1 MTAETTFVLGGA
13 RSGKSKFAEGLVLKS
28 GLDPIYIATGRTL
41 DDEMTRRVESHQD
54 RRGEVW
60 ETVEEPLAIVDAL
73 RQASFPGRMILID
86 CLTLWITNLMMAE
99 ANAIHEAAGL
109 VKFLDEEASVPIV
122 IVSNETGMGVMPM
135 NKMAREFNDIAGS
148 VHQEIASVC
157 DVAYLVTAGL
167 PQRLK

>member
-13 RSGKSKFAEGLVLKS
+13 RSGKSAFAEGLVLKS
-28 GLDPIYIATGRTL
+28 GLKPVYIATGRAF
-41 DDEMTRRVESHQD
+41 DDEMVNRIELHQD
-54 RRGEVW
+54 RRGDVW
-60 ETVEEPLAIVDAL
+60 QTVEEPLALVDAL
-73 RQASFPGRMILID
+73 TQASHPGHMILVD
-86 CLTLWITNLMMAE
+86 CLTLWITNLMIAE
-99 ANAIHEAAGL
+99 ANTTHECAGL
-109 VKFLDEEASVPIV
+109 VRFLDEASVPIV

-157 DVAYLVTAGL
+157 DTAYLVTAGL